1 MGKINSN
8 FKFYNSSL
16 IFINF
21 ISMKSPVSNEP
32 MLVLELAG
40 IEIDYCPLT
49 NGIWLDAGELEA
61 LYEDKKAAEDL
72 LASFKS
78 DEGNREK
85 KIRCPICN
93 KKMEKVLI
101 QNRVVIDRCSR
112 GHGLWFDEGE
122 LLQVL
127 EMEPGEG
134 EGKVSGLL
142 KEMFNH
148 QLKK

>member
-8 FKFYNSSL
+8 FKFYYSSL
-16 IFINF
+16 FFINF

-61 LYEDKKAAEDL
+61 LYEDSKAAEDL

-101 QNRVVIDRCSR
+101 QNRIVIDRCSR

-134 EGKVSGLL
+134 EGKVTGLL